1 VKPMMKKSTP
11 LRLTIKLAFVF
22 LFFSLLLFGYNDD
35 PEQLPKTSPP
45 KAPAPRMEGQAVKT
59 GTLPKEINE
68 SSGLE
73 ETGTP
78 GVFFTHNDAGNA
90 AELYK
95 INAKG
100 QLLATLPVAGAEN
113 IDWEDIARDSQGNI
127 YIADT
132 GNNDNKRK
140 RLKIYKLQ
148 HGDPEQVS
156 EIIFNYGDRK
166 NGSGQKGP
174 YEYDCEAIFW
184 HHSKLYLVT
193 KDKGNGL
200 QARLYELPDTP
211 GDHEAQQIG
220 HYPVNSP
227 VTAADISPDGKR
239 LLLLSVGKIH
249 LFQVEGTNF
258 FGSKMVTKSLGKV
271 GQTEGA
277 VFTDNNTIMI
287 SSEKG
292 NLYRYKL

>member
-1 VKPMMKKSTP
+1 M
-11 LRLTIKLAFVF
+11 RLTIKLAFVF
-22 LFFSLLLFGYNDD
+22 LFFSLLLYGFNND
-35 PEQLPKTSPP
+35 PEKLPDTS
-45 KAPAPRMEGQAVKT
+45 AQASEVEGQAVKT
-59 GTLPKEINE
+59 GSMPKKIKE
-68 SSGLE
+68 SSGME

-100 QLLATLPVAGAEN
+100 QLLATLPVAAAEN
-113 IDWEDIARDSQGNI
+113 VDWEDITRDTQGNI

-140 RLKIYKLQ
+140 QLRIYKLQ
-148 HGDPEQVS
+148 HGDPKQVS
-156 EIIFNYGDRK
+156 VITFEYGDRK
-166 NGSGQKGP
+166 NGTADKTH
-174 YEYDCEAIFW
+174 YEFDCEAIFW
-184 HHSKLYLVT
+184 YRDKLYLVT
-193 KDKGNGL
+193 KDREDGVD
-200 QARLYELPDTP
+200 ARIYELPDAP
-211 GDHEAQQIG
+211 GSYEAKPVS
-220 HYPVNSP
+220 HYAVHAA
-227 VTAADISPDGKR
+227 VTAADISPDGKT
-239 LLLLSVGKIH
+239 LLLLSEGKIH
-249 LFQVEGTNF
+249 LFQVRGTNF

-292 NLYRYKL
+292 ELFRYEL